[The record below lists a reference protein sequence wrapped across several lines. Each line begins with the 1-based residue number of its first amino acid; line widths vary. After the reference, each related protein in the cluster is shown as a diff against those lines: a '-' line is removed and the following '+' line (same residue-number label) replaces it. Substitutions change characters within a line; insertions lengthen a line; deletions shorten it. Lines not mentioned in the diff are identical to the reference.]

1 VVAHGTDDPSLRLD
15 LRSSRRVA
23 CLPCSRN
30 WGPLPSGL
38 VGLIVVILLIFLML
52 DKFRF

>member
-1 VVAHGTDDPSLRLD
+1 MGPTILLFVLICVLLAVLPAWPY
-15 LRSSRRVA
+15 SRK
-23 CLPCSRN
+23 

-52 DKFRF
+52 DKFQF

>member
-1 VVAHGTDDPSLRLD
+1 MGLTILLAV
-15 LRSSRRVA
+15 
-23 CLPCSRN
+23 LPTWPYSRN